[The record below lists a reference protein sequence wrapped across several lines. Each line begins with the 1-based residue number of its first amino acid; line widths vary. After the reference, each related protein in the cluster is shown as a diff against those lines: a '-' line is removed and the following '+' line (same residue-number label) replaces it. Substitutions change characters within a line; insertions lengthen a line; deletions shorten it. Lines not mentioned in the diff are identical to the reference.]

1 MRLDIS
7 IESLSSSQQMLLLG
21 LSICFGPL
29 LASVGAI
36 SWRDCGNQEKDWYET
51 PEAIRIGDNVLYF
64 QSDLGGWYKNDGSIH
79 ASGNAAI
86 DVHSQEDKRKYKKSL
101 EQRKYPCTLDNDAT
115 WSEMRFLAK
124 VHAATGKQKYRE
136 GFLKGVQYLLEA
148 QYPSGG
154 WPQFYPLRPGYSS
167 RITFNDGAMIG
178 AIAILDDVVQRR
190 APYDLADNKLREKCK
205 AAVAKGRDCI
215 LKCQIIVK
223 GKKTVWCQQHDQRT
237 LEPAQGRISENPSLS
252 GAESVGVV
260 RYLMS
265 IDSPSPKIIAAIEG
279 AVRWFKEVKIN
290 GVRVLNFENKSL
302 PGGMDRKVISDPKA
316 PPIWARYYEIGT
328 DRPMFIED
336 GIVKYKLS
344 ELSHTKRI
352 GHLWIGGRWPENL
365 LKVEYPA
372 WVEKHQA
379 KD

>member
-1 MRLDIS
+1 MCI
-7 IESLSSSQQMLLLG
+7 
-21 LSICFGPL
+21 
-29 LASVGAI
+29 
-36 SWRDCGNQEKDWYET
+36 RD
-51 PEAIRIGDNVLYF
+51 
-64 QSDLGGWYKNDGSIH
+64 
-79 ASGNAAI
+79 
-86 DVHSQEDKRKYKKSL
+86 
-101 EQRKYPCTLDNDAT
+101 
-115 WSEMRFLAK
+115 
-124 VHAATGKQKYRE
+124 
-136 GFLKGVQYLLEA
+136 
-148 QYPSGG
+148 
-154 WPQFYPLRPGYSS
+154 
-167 RITFNDGAMIG
+167 
-178 AIAILDDVVQRR
+178 
-190 APYDLADNKLREKCK
+190 
-205 AAVAKGRDCI
+205 
-215 LKCQIIVK
+215 
-223 GKKTVWCQQHDQRT
+223 
-237 LEPAQGRISENPSLS
+237 
-252 GAESVGVV
+252 SVGVV

-265 IDSPSPKIIAAIEG
+265 IDSPSPKIISAIEG